1 MFLPKKK
8 NAVHGRDLQGK
19 SFNVELP
26 SIWYLFV
33 AYLMMLSVTRTITKL
48 QGDSE

>member
-1 MFLPKKK
+1 MFFYQKKK
-8 NAVHGRDLQGK
+8 HAVHGRDLQEK

-33 AYLMMLSVTRTITKL
+33 AYLMMLSVTQTIMK
-48 QGDSE
+48 